1 MKPLP
6 MELREKVVK
15 AYEQGN
21 TSIRKLAARFH
32 VSKSFVERLLKRKQI
47 TGDIQPLRQG
57 GSLKSE
63 LNGYSDELVAL
74 VEKYP
79 DSTLSEYCEYWGS
92 MYGQWISPSTMC
104 RGLKRLGLTKK
115 KRLLGS
121 QAATDRVQKLR
132 GEYWEKVKN
141 VEPENLVF
149 LDEMGFLLGL
159 TRNYAKRASW

>member
-21 TSIRKLAARFH
+21 TSIRKLAARFD

-63 LNGYSDELVAL
+63 LNGYSDELIAL

-79 DSTLSEYCEYWGS
+79 DSTWSEYCEYWGS

-104 RGLKRLGLTKK
+104 RGLKR
-115 KRLLGS
+115 
-121 QAATDRVQKLR
+121 
-132 GEYWEKVKN
+132 
-141 VEPENLVF
+141 P
-149 LDEMGFLLGL
+149 
-159 TRNYAKRASW
+159 

>member
-21 TSIRKLAARFH
+21 TSIRKLAARFD

-47 TGDIQPLRQG
+47 TGDIHPLRQG

-63 LNGYSDELVAL
+63 LNGYSDELIAL

-92 MYGQWISPSTMC
+92 M
-104 RGLKRLGLTKK
+104 
-115 KRLLGS
+115 
-121 QAATDRVQKLR
+121 
-132 GEYWEKVKN
+132 
-141 VEPENLVF
+141 
-149 LDEMGFLLGL
+149 
-159 TRNYAKRASW
+159 

>member
-21 TSIRKLAARFH
+21 TSIRKLAARFD

-63 LNGYSDELVAL
+63 LNGYSDELIAL

-92 MYGQWISPSTMC
+92 MYGQWISASTIC
-104 RGLKRLGLTKK
+104 RGLKKLGLTKK
-115 KRLLGS
+115 KRGC
-121 QAATDRVQKLR
+121 
-132 GEYWEKVKN
+132 
-141 VEPENLVF
+141 
-149 LDEMGFLLGL
+149 
-159 TRNYAKRASW
+159 

>member
-21 TSIRKLAARFH
+21 TSIRKLAARFD

-63 LNGYSDELVAL
+63 LNGYSDELIAL

-92 MYGQWISPSTMC
+92 MYGQWINPSNMC
-104 RGLKRLGLTKK
+104 RGLKRLGMT
-115 KRLLGS
+115 
-121 QAATDRVQKLR
+121 
-132 GEYWEKVKN
+132 
-141 VEPENLVF
+141 
-149 LDEMGFLLGL
+149 
-159 TRNYAKRASW
+159 